1 MAAYI
6 GIKLKKEI
14 CIDELFTVH
23 YFEYTSDFAFSGE
36 AHNFWEVVY
45 VDKGEIIATADNV
58 EHTLKRGEAFFHK
71 PNEFHTLRATG
82 TVAPNL
88 TVISFSS
95 SSPAMKYFENKKVRV
110 DETERNLLADIV
122 YYAQV
127 CFENKLNDPYFTK
140 LVRNGEE
147 IVGGEQLIETSLTH
161 FLTHIRLRET
171 YCTELSF
178 NRPNTVVRSKSDSDT
193 FNRVSEYLEH
203 NLNKQLSLNQIC
215 HDNLIGLSKLQKLFR
230 AKVGTGVIDYF
241 IKLKIDKAKQMIRT
255 GNMNFT
261 QISQSL
267 GYLSLHYFSRQFKR
281 YTKMTPSEYASSIR
295 AITERK

>member
-1 MAAYI
+1 MAAYT
-6 GIKLKKEI
+6 GVKLKKEI

-23 YFEYTSDFAFSGE
+23 YFEYTSDFSFAGE
-36 AHNFWEVVY
+36 AHNFWELVY
-45 VDKGEIIATADNV
+45 VDKGEIIVTSDEK
-58 EHTLKRGEAFFHK
+58 EHTLKRGEAIFHK

-82 TVAPNL
+82 EFAPNL

-95 SSPAMKYFENKKVRV
+95 SSPAMDYFENKIVRI
-110 DETERNLLADIV
+110 DEAERDQLADII
-122 YYAQV
+122 YYANT

-140 LVRNGEE
+140 MIRKEE
-147 IVGGEQLIETSLTH
+147 QVFGGEQLIETCLAY
-161 FLTHIRLRET
+161 FLLHIRVRES

-178 NRPNTVVRSKSDSDT
+178 NRPNTMVRSKTDSDT
-193 FNRVSEYLEH
+193 FNRVSEYLER

-215 HDNLIGLSKLQKLFR
+215 YDNLIGLSKLQKLFR

-281 YTKMTPSEYASSIR
+281 YTKMTPTEYASSIK
-295 AITERK
+295 AIADMK